1 MVKHWNMK
9 GGLKIILY
17 KPEFKANK
25 KANIESR
32 TSYYRADCKKELKAI
47 MKGLLKTDTT
57 KWWN

>member
-1 MVKHWNMK
+1 MK

-57 KWWN
+57 K